1 MARRVLLLVMPLNSD
16 RIFQKDLKNVD
27 QFRSCFLQVLF
38 FDDSRNGILLSE
50 EAAAVLMSLGASMRD
65 LTLIWVPVTI
75 VGLFLELSS
84 S

>member
-1 MARRVLLLVMPLNSD
+1 
-16 RIFQKDLKNVD
+16 
-27 QFRSCFLQVLF
+27 
-38 FDDSRNGILLSE
+38 
-50 EAAAVLMSLGASMRD
+50 MSLEASMRD